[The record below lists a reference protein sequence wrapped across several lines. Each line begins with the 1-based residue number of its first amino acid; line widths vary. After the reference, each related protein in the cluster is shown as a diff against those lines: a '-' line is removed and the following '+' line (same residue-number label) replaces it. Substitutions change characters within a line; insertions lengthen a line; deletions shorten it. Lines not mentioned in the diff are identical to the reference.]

1 MGYKT
6 FHLQLR
12 FLVPLLITLIAVAY
26 VAVPLMDRV
35 TLRWFSRDLSSR
47 GALVAK
53 ALTEPVA
60 EAIASGRPNRL
71 QPLFDRTS
79 EGERLFGI
87 GLCGTDGR
95 LVQSTSRFPD
105 RQLSC
110 ATAIE
115 VAAKAD
121 SRFDLPGGTVHV
133 SVYPVMG
140 HPPLPPELRA
150 PAADEPARRPGA
162 RPAPD
167 EDEEAA
173 RAPAQ
178 RRAGDTTLASA
189 EPAVDRDLV
198 LRALDT
204 ARLPPQLIGRL
215 VLVDDFSFIDRRS
228 QDTRRYLI
236 GLIAAMGLAMAMI
249 TMIVA
254 QLSWRG
260 WVQGVRAIMRGEGLV
275 SPLIRTPELQP
286 FADDLRARLRDLED
300 EYRRAQGPEMDWNAD
315 RLRQL
320 LRTQLAGD
328 QIIVVS
334 NREPYIHDHRNGELI
349 VRRPASGLVTAIEPV
364 TRACAGT
371 WIAHGSG
378 SADRDTVDSHDRV
391 RVPPDV
397 PPEDG
402 YWLRRIWLTAEEEQG
417 YYYGFA
423 NEGMWPL
430 CHVAHVRPV
439 FRQSDWE
446 AYKLINQRFADAVVA
461 EARSEDPVVL
471 VQDYH
476 FALAPAMIRERLPH
490 ATILTFWHIPWPNP
504 ESFGICPWR
513 REILKGLLGSTIL
526 GFHTRFHCKNF
537 IETVDRYLEAR
548 IEHEHSTIAYRDKET
563 LIESYPISIEW
574 PDEQQLAA
582 WAPVAECRRR
592 TIERLKL
599 PADACIALG
608 VDRFDYTKGILER
621 LNAVERLLE
630 KWPEWIGRFAFV
642 QVAAPT
648 RSDLDEYKNFQLRV
662 HALTD
667 RINQRFGR
675 EGYQPVHL
683 LAEHHGH
690 EALNELYRAANV
702 CVVTSLH
709 DGMNLVS
716 KEFVA
721 ARDDMQGVLVL
732 SRFAG
737 AARELAEALIVNPY
751 HVEETADALQRAAT
765 MPPAEQRARMASLRT
780 TVREFNVYR
789 WAGRML
795 TDAGRWRLR
804 ARVEARVRRFQ
815 EEPADSA

>member
-1 MGYKT
+1 MGFKS

-12 FLVPLLITLIAVAY
+12 FLVPLLLTLVAVAY

-53 ALTEPVA
+53 ALSEPVA
-60 EAIASGRPNRL
+60 EAIASGRLNRL

-140 HPPLPPELRA
+140 HPPLPPELRS
-150 PAADEPARRPGA
+150 PPDRRDEPRRPGA
-162 RPAPD
+162 RPSAD
-167 EDEEAA
+167 EDAEAA

-178 RRAGDTTLASA
+178 RGTGDTTLASA

-236 GLIAAMGLAMAMI
+236 GLIVAMGLAMAMI

-275 SPLIRTPELQP
+275 TPLIRTPELQP
-286 FADDLRARLRDLED
+286 FADDLLARLRDLED

-334 NREPYIHDHRNGELI
+334 NREPYIHDHRDGQLI
-349 VRRPASGLVTAIEPV
+349 FRRPASGLVTAIEPV

-391 RVPPDV
+391 RVPPDM

-446 AYKLINQRFADAVVA
+446 A
-461 EARSEDPVVL
+461 
-471 VQDYH
+471 
-476 FALAPAMIRERLPH
+476 
-490 ATILTFWHIPWPNP
+490 
-504 ESFGICPWR
+504 
-513 REILKGLLGSTIL
+513 
-526 GFHTRFHCKNF
+526 
-537 IETVDRYLEAR
+537 
-548 IEHEHSTIAYRDKET
+548 
-563 LIESYPISIEW
+563 
-574 PDEQQLAA
+574 
-582 WAPVAECRRR
+582 
-592 TIERLKL
+592 
-599 PADACIALG
+599 
-608 VDRFDYTKGILER
+608 
-621 LNAVERLLE
+621 
-630 KWPEWIGRFAFV
+630 
-642 QVAAPT
+642 
-648 RSDLDEYKNFQLRV
+648 
-662 HALTD
+662 
-667 RINQRFGR
+667 
-675 EGYQPVHL
+675 
-683 LAEHHGH
+683 
-690 EALNELYRAANV
+690 
-702 CVVTSLH
+702 TS
-709 DGMNLVS
+709 
-716 KEFVA
+716 
-721 ARDDMQGVLVL
+721 
-732 SRFAG
+732 
-737 AARELAEALIVNPY
+737 
-751 HVEETADALQRAAT
+751 
-765 MPPAEQRARMASLRT
+765 
-780 TVREFNVYR
+780 
-789 WAGRML
+789 
-795 TDAGRWRLR
+795 
-804 ARVEARVRRFQ
+804 
-815 EEPADSA
+815 